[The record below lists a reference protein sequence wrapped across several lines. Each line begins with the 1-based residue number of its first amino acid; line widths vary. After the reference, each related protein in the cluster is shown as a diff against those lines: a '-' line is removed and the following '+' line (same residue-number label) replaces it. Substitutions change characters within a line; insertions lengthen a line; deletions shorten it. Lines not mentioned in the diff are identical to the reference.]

1 MTPRFVPSCTD
12 EGLAGLGQ
20 LAQKYDVHV
29 QSHCSEGQWEHDH
42 VLERFGKTDTEVLRD
57 FGLLGEKAVMAH
69 CNFIDEKMVRSLWK
83 QGLLL
88 LTARFPMR
96 TLPMV

>member
-20 LAQKYDVHV
+20 LAQNTMSMYNPIAVKANGNTITSWNDLVKPT
-29 QSHCSEGQWEHDH
+29 QKSCGI
-42 VLERFGKTDTEVLRD
+42 

-69 CNFIDEKMVRSLWK
+69 CNFIDEKDGEIFVET
-83 QGLLL
+83 G
-88 LTARFPMR
+88 TAVAHCPISMR